1 MFVSQLV
8 RAVASGAVPPV
19 PPRLPPSALNF
30 KQFLDRRQVLSLYKT
45 AMRTVR
51 ELPQPQRSEMHKWV
65 KEEFVHFKNEKDP
78 QAIKMLIAKGKM
90 QLKELE
96 SSVGLMKYYPDH

>member
-30 KQFLDRRQVLSLYKT
+30 KQSSSIAVKFYRCTRPPCGLC
-45 AMRTVR
+45 
-51 ELPQPQRSEMHKWV
+51 EPQRSEMHKWV